1 MEIIT
6 SLTKHVGSY
15 PPCAIALGTFDGLHK
30 GHVDVI
36 KTAGDYARAHG
47 LKLAVFTFSNHPYSY
62 IRPHRVPVAIIS
74 EAGKIEILESLG
86 VDVLLEIPFDDYLAN
101 LTANDFLKA
110 LAVFNYRCLVVGENF
125 SYGFEGNGNT
135 DSLKLAGTQLG
146 FEVIVRP
153 LLTEHGKVI
162 SSTAIRSLIQ
172 AGKLAF
178 ANQML
183 GRIYSVTG
191 VVAPGFKRGRTLGFP
206 TANLYLDRSRVALP
220 PPGVYAVQVQL
231 ATGKTYPGMANLG
244 LNPTFTDVRQEVL
257 ESHIFGVQEQLYG
270 QTIQVALAK
279 FIRPEKK
286 FAAVTALQAQLQQD
300 KMAIQTFWGRSRN

>member
-1 MEIIT
+1 MKIIT
-6 SLTKHVGSY
+6 SLAGLQTHT
-15 PPCAIALGTFDGLHK
+15 PCVLALGTFDGLHR
-30 GHVDVI
+30 GHLDVI
-36 KTAGDYARAHG
+36 GTARTLAQ
-47 LKLAVFTFSNHPYSY
+47 KLQLQTAVFTFSNHPYAC
-62 IRPHRVPVAIIS
+62 INPKRVPVALLS
-74 EAGKIEILESLG
+74 EAGKLAMLKKVG
-86 VDVLLEIPFDDYLAN
+86 VDLLLDIPFDENLAA
-101 LTANDFLKA
+101 LTPDDFLA
-110 LAVFNYRCLVVGENF
+110 RLRPLQSRCMVVGENF

-172 AGKLAF
+172 AGNLAF

-220 PPGVYAVQVQL
+220 PPGVYAVQVLL

-300 KMAIQTFWGRSRN
+300 KMDIQTFWGRSRN

>member
-101 LTANDFLKA
+101 LTAYDFLKA

-125 SYGFEGNGNT
+125 SYGYMGAGNT
-135 DSLKLAGTQLG
+135 DSLRMEGMQHD

-153 LLTEHGKVI
+153 LMQENGHVI
-162 SSTAIRSLIQ
+162 SSTSIRTLVQ
-172 AGKLAF
+172 YGNLGWAGRMMGRPYAVYGEVVHGF
-178 ANQML
+178 A
-183 GRIYSVTG
+183 
-191 VVAPGFKRGRTLGFP
+191 RGRQLGFP
-206 TANLYLDRSRVALP
+206 TANLRLDRNLVALP
-220 PPGVYAVQVQL
+220 PDGVYAVQVKT
-231 ATGKTYPGMANLG
+231 ATRYCGAMANLG
-244 LNPTFTDVRQEVL
+244 TNPTFGDVPRELLEVHL
-257 ESHIFGVQEQLYG
+257 LNFDGDLYG
-270 QTIQVALAK
+270 QYLRVDFLK
-279 FIRPEKK
+279 FIRQEQQFSSVEELRAQMKADHK
-286 FAAVTALQAQLQQD
+286 AVTDFLEEQ
-300 KMAIQTFWGRSRN
+300 KF